1 MNCTR
6 LFART
11 LFAVFTVLSA
21 TGSAQA
27 DALLSKADG
36 NWSGSGWFKNG
47 IEAPKEAARCRYR
60 NSINGSGDELTI
72 SGKCSL
78 GGRTFTTSGTIKS
91 TGSGGSY
98 SGGWSNPRG
107 PGTIS
112 LRGQKSG
119 SRITFTFRAREE
131 TSGEYLPHR
140 SSWTISSSKLRLVG
154 SVKDPDTGKFSE
166 LSIMEFSR

>member
-1 MNCTR
+1 MNSN
-6 LFART
+6 T
-11 LFAVFTVLSA
+11 LFAGSLFAILTVASA
-21 TGSAQA
+21 SGAAQA
-27 DALLSKADG
+27 DALLSRADG

-47 IEAPKEAARCRYR
+47 IDAPKEAARCRYT
-60 NSINGSGDELTI
+60 NSIDASGEELTI
-72 SGKCSL
+72 NGKCAL

-91 TGSGGSY
+91 SGSGGRY

-119 SRITFTFRAREE
+119 SRITFEFRAREE

-154 SVKDPDTGKFSE
+154 SVKDPETGKFSE
-166 LSIMEFSR
+166 LSIMEFFR